1 MLKSA
6 CQGTSLPKGHHGRLK
21 TGLSPYF
28 QGYVNSRLLLDPQ
41 MRGGGPMMSK
51 IEYSIHPGD
60 TEARYNLVSKNKM
73 WALEPDFLC
82 SYLALLLPRSALL
95 GGNVP

>member
-1 MLKSA
+1 M
-6 CQGTSLPKGHHGRLK
+6 TE
-21 TGLSPYF
+21 
-28 QGYVNSRLLLDPQ
+28 
-41 MRGGGPMMSK
+41 

-60 TEARYNLVSKNKM
+60 VEARYNLVSKNKM

-95 GGNVP
+95 GGKVP